1 VVQHDLVTRGV
12 QHGGFVE
19 VVHVSAHIAFGAE
32 HVPAR
37 GGGGGPRGSRTFS
50 AAILE
55 LHPRSTRG
63 PAVRRQWTGGEGH
76 GGAHACAEGDGWET
90 KTRWP

>member
-1 VVQHDLVTRGV
+1 MVQHDLVTRGV

-37 GGGGGPRGSRTFS
+37 GGGGEGPVSDGRCYRTS
-50 AAILE
+50 VA
-55 LHPRSTRG
+55 
-63 PAVRRQWTGGEGH
+63 
-76 GGAHACAEGDGWET
+76 
-90 KTRWP
+90 